1 MTEDSNH
8 ETTPDG
14 HPSGVV
20 PSPDGPPS
28 GVVWDLGNVLIDW
41 DPSAAIAA
49 GVGPE
54 EARRFLAAEDFDFM
68 AFNHGPDSGGTW
80 EYVEA
85 EVRRT
90 HPHWAEHALSYR
102 ANFTASLVGEV
113 PGSVD
118 VVRDLHAARVPMW
131 GLTNWSHELWPHA
144 PVMFEFLD
152 LLEDVV
158 VSGTEGVAKPDP
170 RIFEIVR
177 ERTGHDLARL
187 VFVDDRSANVEAAA
201 DAGMDA
207 LVFTDAERLRRDL
220 RERGLPV

>member
-1 MTEDSNH
+1 M
-8 ETTPDG
+8 G
-14 HPSGVV
+14 GAR
-20 PSPDGPPS
+20 

-41 DPSAAIAA
+41 DPYAAIAA
-49 GVGPE
+49 GVGPV
-54 EARRFLAAEDFDFM
+54 EARRFLAADDFDFM
-68 AFNHGPDSGGTW
+68 AFNHGPDSGGSW
-80 EYVEA
+80 ADAEA

-113 PGSVD
+113 PGSVAL
-118 VVRDLHAARVPMW
+118 VRELSAAGVPMW

-144 PVMFEFLD
+144 PVLFDFLA

-177 ERTGHDLARL
+177 ARTGHDLAHL
-187 VFVDDRSANVEAAA
+187 VFVDDRPANVEAAA
-201 DAGMDA
+201 EAGMDA

-220 RERGLPV
+220 RARGLPV